1 MGAAARFFF
10 RPVAWAAC
18 TMTLHHSR
26 SSSSQLKLSQQLLG
40 LIALF
45 VLGFVLYG
53 GWSFKTLNELKING
67 ALYQRI
73 IQGKDLVAD
82 VLPPPAY
89 IIESYLVALE
99 LEDSRDASEQAA
111 LIERLKVLRGD
122 YEARHAF
129 WTKEPLE
136 PGIAQAMLEGAGQPA
151 KAFYAAAFGQLVPAV
166 QQNDA
171 AAVQA
176 AIVHMKQLYRQHR
189 QSVDQVVQMANQR
202 NAGDEVRAQAQIASS
217 TLVLLAILVVSLGIA
232 VLAAV
237 LISRSILRLLGGEPA
252 YAAQIV
258 ARISNGDLTQ
268 PVQRKPGDT
277 HSLLHAMHQMQE
289 NLARIVSGI
298 RDGSQSIALSSR
310 EIASGT
316 TDLSART
323 EQQAAALEET
333 ASSMEEL
340 ASTVKQNADNAR
352 QANQLAASA
361 SEVAARGGAA
371 VGEVVDTMHA
381 IAASASRMAEIVSVI
396 DGIAFQT
403 NLLALNAA
411 VEAARA
417 GAQGKGFAVVASE
430 VRALA
435 QRSAGAAREIK
446 QLIDD
451 SVRKVD
457 IGSAQVERA
466 GATMQE
472 IVASV
477 QRVTGIMGEI
487 AAASEEQ
494 ARGIEQVSGAV
505 LEMDASTQQNAA
517 LVEEEAAAVASLD
530 RQASQ
535 LQQTIAV
542 FRLRQDGGALLP
554 A

>member
-1 MGAAARFFF
+1 
-10 RPVAWAAC
+10 
-18 TMTLHHSR
+18 MTLHHSR